1 MSGKKEKK
9 PSKALSTSTPVNPN
23 PGTVIAHSDC
33 TCKEELTIWK
43 RIVHELTANLQLHVA
58 NSNRLGTYLDE
69 LDSRLLKVTDY
80 VDKFPPHVIITKAQ
94 HESDLS
100 DMEKRLTE
108 LQSTTKSRLALIE
121 TSLAQLRISVT
132 ENLKSIKTPAYQSLP
147 APVDRSYLNSSIEV
161 GLRNLNKR
169 IRKNNVVLHGL
180 DPSMQDCVSQAE
192 EFFLQ
197 HLKLK
202 LPIQHAYRLGSTTTT
217 GTVKKI
223 PLLVVFPSLHHK
235 LELFKNCNLL
245 AGTPFSIQDDL
256 SAEERRER
264 SRKLEL
270 YKSYKSQKKKVV
282 FRGCDL
288 YVDGQ
293 LIQC

>member
-1 MSGKKEKK
+1 M
-9 PSKALSTSTPVNPN
+9 
-23 PGTVIAHSDC
+23 
-33 TCKEELTIWK
+33 
-43 RIVHELTANLQLHVA
+43 
-58 NSNRLGTYLDE
+58 
-69 LDSRLLKVTDY
+69 
-80 VDKFPPHVIITKAQ
+80 
-94 HESDLS
+94 
-100 DMEKRLTE
+100 
-108 LQSTTKSRLALIE
+108 
-121 TSLAQLRISVT
+121 
-132 ENLKSIKTPAYQSLP
+132 
-147 APVDRSYLNSSIEV
+147 EV

-169 IRKNNVVLHGL
+169 IRKNNIVLHGL
-180 DPSMQDCVSQAE
+180 DPSKQDCVSQAE
-192 EFFLQ
+192 AFFQQ

-202 LPIQHAYRLGSTTTT
+202 LPIQQAYRLGSTTTT
-217 GTVKKI
+217 GGTDKKI

-235 LELFKNCNLL
+235 LELFKSCNLL